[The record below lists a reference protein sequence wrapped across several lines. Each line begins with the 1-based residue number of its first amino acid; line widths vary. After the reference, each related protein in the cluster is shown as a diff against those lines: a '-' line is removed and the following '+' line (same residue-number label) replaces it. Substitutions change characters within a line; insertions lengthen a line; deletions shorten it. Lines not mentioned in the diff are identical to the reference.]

1 MFGTRLRRELLAV
14 SSVMVVGLSAFWTAC
29 QGQESLRTL
38 AADSAHSRPEH
49 KADTQ
54 QTQTVTVLVG
64 AGDIAGCADLSGARD
79 TAKLIEH
86 IPGTVFAAGDLAYEK
101 ASREEFRDC
110 YGKTW
115 GRFKDR
121 TRPALGNHEYL
132 VDTAPYF
139 QYWGATAGKPGQGYY
154 SYELGAWH
162 VIVLNTNCS
171 AAALGGCGKNSPEEV
186 WLREDLAAHPNVC
199 TLAYSHQAM
208 YSSGV
213 IASHAM
219 HPELRQ
225 FWRDLY
231 AAHADVFLA
240 GHEHSYERFAPQD
253 PDGRLDK
260 ANGIREIVAGTGGKS
275 HTMLGIP
282 QPNSEVRNDNTY
294 GVLKMTLAA
303 HNYKWEFI
311 PVPGGSF
318 RDSGKG
324 VCHNQPPPK

>member
-1 MFGTRLRRELLAV
+1 
-14 SSVMVVGLSAFWTAC
+14 
-29 QGQESLRTL
+29 
-38 AADSAHSRPEH
+38 
-49 KADTQ
+49 
-54 QTQTVTVLVG
+54 
-64 AGDIAGCADLSGARD
+64 
-79 TAKLIEH
+79 
-86 IPGTVFAAGDLAYEK
+86 
-101 ASREEFRDC
+101 
-110 YGKTW
+110 
-115 GRFKDR
+115 
-121 TRPALGNHEYL
+121 
-132 VDTAPYF
+132 
-139 QYWGATAGKPGQGYY
+139 
-154 SYELGAWH
+154 LGAWH

-208 YSSGV
+208 FSSGV

-219 HPELRQ
+219 HPELQQ

-231 AAHADVFLA
+231 AAHADVILA

-294 GVLKMTLAA
+294 GVVKMTLAA

-311 PVPGGSF
+311 PVPGSSF

-324 VCHNQPPPK
+324 ICHNQPPPK